1 MFAVFRVWKVSRDLN
16 LTQIRTIHY
25 SQELTTLFR
34 FSNFKLQ
41 PILLVS
47 KVFRLRSLFYHNI
60 LLLDSIDPHR
70 KHLHLAHKKQVHL
83 PNRHLHFFLQISSS
97 MTTDATMN
105 KEASIKMNDLPKKPL
120 SAYNLFFQ
128 YHRIKILQ
136 SPESSDSIADEA
148 DGLPGLEGVDPSSPL
163 LSKPEAEIRKFR
175 KEVIDRALKE
185 NPFRIN
191 NEKRS
196 HVK

>member
-1 MFAVFRVWKVSRDLN
+1 
-16 LTQIRTIHY
+16 
-25 SQELTTLFR
+25 
-34 FSNFKLQ
+34 
-41 PILLVS
+41 
-47 KVFRLRSLFYHNI
+47 
-60 LLLDSIDPHR
+60 
-70 KHLHLAHKKQVHL
+70 
-83 PNRHLHFFLQISSS
+83 
-97 MTTDATMN
+97 MN
-105 KEASIKMNDLPKKPL
+105 KDASDKVYDLPKKPL

-136 SPESSDSIADEA
+136 APEGRDPIVDDS

-163 LSKPEAEIRKFR
+163 LSKPEAEIRKYR